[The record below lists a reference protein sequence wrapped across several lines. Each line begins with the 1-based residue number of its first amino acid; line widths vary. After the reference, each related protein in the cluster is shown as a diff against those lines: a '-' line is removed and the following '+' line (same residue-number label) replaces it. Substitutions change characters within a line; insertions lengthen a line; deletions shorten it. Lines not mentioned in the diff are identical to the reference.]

1 MKKGALTGLLL
12 FGMFFGAGNLIF
24 PPALGILSGEYFWPA
39 ILGFVVSGVGIA
51 VIALI
56 VGTLNPKGYV
66 HEISRKISPLFAT
79 VYLVALYL
87 AIGPFFA
94 IPRTATTSFEV
105 GIAPLLGEANLGIWL
120 FGFTALYFVAAY
132 LIALNPSQIL
142 NSIGRILTPVFA
154 ILIVI
159 LVVLGAIKYGSISPL
174 PAAEAYSAGQAF
186 GTGFIEGYNTLDALA
201 SIAFSVVAVNTLK
214 QLGFSSKKE
223 YVSTIWSV
231 GLVVALAFSALY
243 VGLAF
248 LGNHF
253 PVPSDVLASKEI
265 HKGVYVL
272 SQATQAIFGPGA
284 QIFLAAMVIVTCFTT
299 TAGLIV
305 STGEFFAE
313 RFPKF
318 SYKVYATVF
327 TLIGFGIAN
336 LGLSKII
343 AFSIPALLVL
353 YPITICIVL
362 ITIVNKFV
370 PLSKPG
376 MQLTVGVVTVLA
388 LVEVLAGQFGWS
400 GISNLIGALPLAGQS
415 LAWLLPALVG
425 IVLSL
430 FLPNKQESEVFEM

>member
-24 PPALGILSGEYFWPA
+24 PPALGVLSGENFWPA

-66 HEISRKISPLFAT
+66 HEISRKISPAFAT
-79 VYLVALYL
+79 GYLVALYL

-94 IPRTATTSFEV
+94 IPRTATTSFEI
-105 GIAPLLGEANLGIWL
+105 GIAPLLGDGNPSLWL

-132 LIALNPSQIL
+132 LIALKPSQIL

-159 LVVLGAIKYGSISPL
+159 LVVLGIAKYGSTSPL
-174 PAAEAYSAGQAF
+174 PAAEAYSVGQAF

-201 SIAFSVVAVNTLK
+201 AVAFSVVAVNTLK

-253 PVPSDVLASKEI
+253 PVPADVLVSDTN
-265 HKGVYVL
+265 KGVYIL
-272 SQATQAIFGPGA
+272 SQATQAIFGPSA

-305 STGEFFAE
+305 SSGEFFAE
-313 RFPKF
+313 RFPRF

-336 LGLSKII
+336 LGLNNII
-343 AFSIPALLVL
+343 TFSVPVLLVL

-376 MQLTVGVVTVLA
+376 MQLTVGVVTVLS

-400 GISNLIGALPLAGQS
+400 GISNLIGALPFAGQS
-415 LAWLLPALVG
+415 LSWLMPAVVG
-425 IVLSL
+425 ILLSL
-430 FLPNKQESEVFEM
+430 FLPNKQTSESFEM

>member
-400 GISNLIGALPLAGQS
+400 GISNLIGALPFAAQS
-415 LAWLLPALVG
+415 LSWITPAVVG
-425 IVLSL
+425 ILLSL
-430 FLPNKQESEVFEM
+430 FLPNKQTSESFEM